1 MKQRI
6 RRRSSGQQLAWFG
19 AATAGG
25 IPVGLLWW
33 VLAPGGLN
41 LITRDPRL
49 GEGTNPDVWLPRDLT
64 LAGLFVF
71 AGCLLAVFITDKSK
85 RSRPEDLVL
94 ALAGSLAGAVFAW
107 QAGMLAAQAWG
118 TPADTSV
125 NASVAFSLRSLSVL
139 LLWPAAT
146 AVGTFALS
154 LLTLLKHGP
163 AGQPGPAGPVA
174 GDAVPGA

>member
-1 MKQRI
+1 MTQRNL
-6 RRRSSGQQLAWFG
+6 RRSSRLNWAWFA

-33 VLAPGGLN
+33 LLAPGGLN
-41 LITRDPRL
+41 LITRDARL
-49 GEGTNPDVWLPRDLT
+49 GEGTNPEVWLPRDLT

-71 AGCLLAVFITDKSK
+71 AGCLMAVFMTDKSR

-94 ALAGSLAGAVFAW
+94 ALAGTLAGAVIAW
-107 QAGMLAAQAWG
+107 QAGMFAANLWG

-146 AVGTFALS
+146 AVGTFAIS
-154 LLTLLKHGP
+154 LLTLLKQGP
-163 AGQPGPAGPVA
+163 EAPVA
-174 GDAVPGA
+174 GDAVRGA

>member
-1 MKQRI
+1 MTQRI
-6 RRRSSGQQLAWFG
+6 RRRSSGHQLAWFA

-25 IPVGLLWW
+25 IPIGLLWW
-33 VLAPGGLN
+33 LLAPGGLN
-41 LITRDPRL
+41 LITRDPKL
-49 GEGTNPDVWLPRDLT
+49 GEGTNPEVWLPRDLT

-71 AGCLLAVFITDKSK
+71 AGCLLAVFITDTSR
-85 RSRPEDLVL
+85 RSRPQDLAL
-94 ALAGSLAGAVFAW
+94 ALAGSLAGAVIAW
-107 QAGMLAAQAWG
+107 QAGMLAAQLWG

-146 AVGTFALS
+146 AVGTFAIS
-154 LLTLLKHGP
+154 LRTLLKHGP
-163 AGQPGPAGPVA
+163 AGSVA